1 MKKGLLSAIQAG
13 VITGLIIGIILGI
26 FFTLYYSPQFEN
38 VSFLNLVPYLAGKLG
53 IFSLAAAGAA
63 FLFFYFIYKITGRQL
78 FHNRGAGFY
87 AAGLL
92 SFYLTLGLGLFVN
105 FNILRYSRDIKSYA
119 VNFFLLCFGITV
131 FFMLNKF
138 LSRPINQKS
147 AGFNTAFI
155 ITGLIILGFFSFW
168 KNPFAYKSPSDWV
181 PEIKQRNYDAS
192 GRYLRDSLPTDLTQL
207 NIILFSIDTLREDGL
222 SCYGNPHLTSPQID
236 SLIPDSLVFRHVY
249 SQSSWTLPSHMTM
262 ISSQYPSTHGCTTSP
277 IWTKDFERL
286 DDGWVT
292 LAEVLKNWGY
302 QTAAFTDGALLGPKF
317 NFNQGFDVCDD
328 SGGGIQNIAQKA
340 IKWMENRRQD
350 SPFFLFLHCYD
361 VHNYMPPEDLEK
373 KFTAGYN
380 GQLLK
385 YHRQGNALAH
395 RITSNAFSQLSKE
408 DIAFLRGLYD
418 AEIYHTDR
426 EFGKIL
432 HFLKSQ
438 NLYRDAVIIVTSDH
452 GEEFW
457 EHGGTGHG
465 WSLHQHQLRVP
476 LIWKSPVFIQKG
488 RKIVQPAGLIDIY
501 PTLLD
506 SLGMPVPHELQGMS
520 LVSMLQGGH
529 YPARSFIAEASH
541 LKNQKCI
548 IKEGHAYLYNK
559 FPPLGENLF
568 DLHRF
573 LYVWRSIFQSR
584 PDALYDLRKDPGEEN
599 NIAGNYPEKTEGLQA
614 ELLQKLESYTAR
626 RLLFKPQRSR
636 LDAKTIEEL
645 RSLGYIK

>member
-1 MKKGLLSAIQAG
+1 MKKELLSAIQAG
-13 VITGLIIGIILGI
+13 FTAGLGTGVLLGI
-26 FFTLYYSPQFEN
+26 FLTLVYPPHFEN
-38 VSFLNLVPYLAGKLG
+38 LSLLNLVPYLAGKLG

-63 FLFFYFIYKITGRQL
+63 FLFFTFTSKIIRRPL
-78 FHNRGAGFY
+78 FHNKGIGFY
-87 AAGLL
+87 TAGLL
-92 SFYLTLGLGLFVN
+92 SLYLTLGIGLFVN
-105 FNILRYSRDIKSYA
+105 FNVLRYSRDIKSYA
-119 VNFFLLCFGITV
+119 VNFFLLCCGIIV
-131 FFMLNKF
+131 FFLLNKF
-138 LSRPINQKS
+138 ISRPMKQKPD
-147 AGFNTAFI
+147 GFNTAFI
-155 ITGLIILGFFSFW
+155 ITGLIILIFFSFW
-168 KNPFAYKSPSDWV
+168 QNPFAYKFSSDWLPV
-181 PEIKQRNYDAS
+181 PKQRNYEAS
-192 GRYLRDSLPTDLTQL
+192 GRYLYDSLPADFTKL

-222 SCYGNPHLTSPQID
+222 SCYGNPRLTSPQID
-236 SLIPDSLVFRHVY
+236 SLINDSLVFSQVY

-262 ISSQYPSTHGCTTSP
+262 ISALYPSTHGCTTSP

-286 DDGWVT
+286 DDYWVT

-317 NFNQGFDVCDD
+317 NFSQGFDVCDD

-340 IKWMENRRQD
+340 MAWMENRRQD

-361 VHNYMPPEDLEK
+361 VHNYMPPEDLKK
-373 KFTAGYN
+373 KFTAGYK

-385 YHRQGNALAH
+385 YHHDGNALPH
-395 RITSNAFSQLSKE
+395 RITANAFSQLSKE

-432 HFLKSQ
+432 RFLKSR
-438 NLYRDAVIIVTSDH
+438 NLYHDAVIIVTSDH

-465 WSLHQHQLRVP
+465 WSLHQHQLKVP
-476 LIWKSPVFIQKG
+476 LIWKSPAFTQKG
-488 RKIVQPAGLIDIY
+488 RKIDHPAGLIDIY

-520 LVSMLQGGH
+520 LVPMLQGGQ

-548 IKEGHAYLYNK
+548 IKDGYAYLYNK
-559 FPPLGENLF
+559 YPPLGENLF
-568 DLHRF
+568 DLNRF
-573 LYVWRSIFQSR
+573 LYTWRSIFQSR
-584 PDALYDLRKDPGEEN
+584 PDALYDLENDPDEQN
-599 NIAGNYPEKTEGLQA
+599 NLAGRYLQKTEPLKN
-614 ELLQKLESYTAR
+614 ELFKKLSAFSAR
-626 RLLFKPQRSR
+626 RLL
-636 LDAKTIEEL
+636 LDSNRAQMDKKTLQEL